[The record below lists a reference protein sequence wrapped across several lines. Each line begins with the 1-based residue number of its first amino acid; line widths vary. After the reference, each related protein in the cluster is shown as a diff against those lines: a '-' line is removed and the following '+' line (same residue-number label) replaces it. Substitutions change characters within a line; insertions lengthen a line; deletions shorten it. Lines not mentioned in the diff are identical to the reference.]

1 MSLRRFVTRLALAG
15 LLVPALAAAELRPLV
30 RLTAGR
36 SDEFSQSP
44 DASGE
49 RFVFVSTESVAPLV
63 TIASRKRLEARVLF
77 DDGAPVASPVIS
89 PDGKR
94 VAYVS
99 FRDDAKGDVCVRA
112 IEGNEPPKCLTGA
125 ATQDANPLW
134 APDGASVYVIA
145 RRGVD
150 GVPSLRKV
158 GVSAAQPKEGED
170 AGVAV
175 GVEGL
180 AQAALSADGR
190 YLAYVA
196 IEAGSDAVGVG
207 LAPRARP
214 LLRVVDL
221 AAETRSPIDVAV
233 PFPGVSAFP
242 AFSRA
247 GDFLYLT
254 QFVND
259 TNADGVLDGRDA
271 GVVLRVP
278 FRRSPS
284 GAPAVDAPKTEQLT
298 TAQVGCQYP
307 TPAAKELFLTCA
319 KDGSLD
325 VYGTALDGRL
335 ASSLSDAELGDEGA
349 SARSRFDKLL
359 VRTRQLARA
368 KNRVEE
374 RAALRS
380 IVRIHLSLREFDA
393 AAFYLARFAQL
404 AVGEAE
410 QREAS
415 LLGELTAHRAAELRL
430 GRGDLSAT
438 FVADAQARLARVTP
452 FLAGFDPL
460 TEALALAVA
469 AETNDA
475 LGEKDVAVDLA
486 RRIPWGKIQ
495 DSDVLSLLGKAQVE
509 QTRRMD
515 DRKAQLDLDK
525 RLAAHPALGEGSQ
538 LGWGARLVRDALRG
552 TKKATR
558 DDVLAKLGGEVPTGG
573 PAAFRI
579 AVARAL
585 LPLTPTTEEATRAA
599 LFEIY
604 KANDG
609 FERRRALVEATMRA
623 GAEANAGTLIANF
636 AKTWVGFVDQGTA
649 ERPYAEALYR
659 GVMLERAYL
668 ARAKKQFAGARAD
681 YFAVILVTD
690 SLEAIEGFVDMRRAE
705 GKGDGLADLAT
716 RYGSERDERVQF
728 ARAYLEAQAMIDAR
742 GEAHE
747 KLASAALAHIDAAA
761 DRFGATCELQHLWAV
776 VEGDR
781 YLRSGS
787 AERAAAAKAHA
798 RLALDLC
805 AESPRF
811 LASAR
816 TLLATVEA
824 ALGNFG
830 EVLTMLSARALLPA
844 ADANEGLAACLLRAR
859 AQYRVGDD
867 ASTQVAARA
876 CEELI
881 AADPSLEA
889 FRALVTQRRA
899 LYALGAGRFEEA
911 GEAFST
917 LAKSA
922 PADSGE
928 PQRLSVALGLI
939 ASELGRGR
947 GREALQAVAE
957 ARALVDRGARA
968 PVGPFGRALVG
979 GTLAQAETWQRD
991 VRILLD
997 GFAAEAHLLLG
1008 EPSAA
1013 EPLVAARVA
1022 TLEAR
1027 FKATGLDEDLEALA
1041 LATARHGDVIL
1052 ALGQPERALDRYGHA
1067 LALLD
1072 DWGRRTGTPFG
1083 LTVLDVLRRYG
1094 AMAVGQGAGV
1104 RREAH
1109 ARVERAFTVLVRN
1122 RDPKRARLRDELAA
1136 LLALLGDDLR
1146 PVSK

>member
-1 MSLRRFVTRLALAG
+1 MPLRLSSTRLALA
-15 LLVPALAAAELRPLV
+15 LLMVPAAAWAELRPLV

-44 DASGE
+44 DPAGE

-63 TIASRKRLEARVLF
+63 TIATRRRLEARVLF
-77 DDGAPVASPVIS
+77 DDGAPVASPVLS

-112 IEGNEPPKCLTGA
+112 VEGKDEPTCLTGSG
-125 ATQDANPLW
+125 TQDSNPLW
-134 APDGASVYVIA
+134 APDSASVYFLA

-150 GVPSLRKV
+150 GIPSLRRV
-158 GVSAAQPKEGED
+158 TANAARPGSRDD
-170 AGVAV
+170 AGDAV
-175 GVEGL
+175 GLEGV

-190 YLAYVA
+190 FVAYVA
-196 IEAGSDAVGVG
+196 LDAGSEAVGVG
-207 LAPRARP
+207 LAPRARAMI
-214 LLRVVDL
+214 RVADL
-221 AAETRSPIDVAV
+221 ANRESAAIDVPV

-259 TNADGVLDGRDA
+259 TNGDGVLDGRDA

-278 FRRSPS
+278 FRRSPAGVPS
-284 GAPAVDAPKTEQLT
+284 VDTAKTEQLT

-325 VYGTALDGRL
+325 VYATALDGRL
-335 ASSLSDAELGDEGA
+335 SSSLSDAELADEGA

-368 KNRVEE
+368 KNLEEE
-374 RAALRS
+374 RAVLRS
-380 IVRIHLSLREFDA
+380 IVRVHLSLREFDA
-393 AAFYLARFAQL
+393 AVFYLARFAKL
-404 AVGEAE
+404 ASTEVE
-410 QREAS
+410 QREAM
-415 LLGELTAHRAAELRL
+415 LLGELTAQRAAELRL

-452 FLAGFDPL
+452 FLSGFDPL
-460 TEALALAVA
+460 TEALALLVA
-469 AETNDA
+469 AEANDA
-475 LGEKDVAVDLA
+475 LGEKDLAVDLA
-486 RRIPWGKIQ
+486 RRIPWPKIQ
-495 DSDVLSLLGKAQVE
+495 DSDVLALLGKAQVE

-515 DRKAQLDLDK
+515 DRPAQLELDK

-552 TKKATR
+552 TKKSAR
-558 DDVLAKLGGEVPTGG
+558 DELLAKLAAEVPQAGA
-573 PAAFRI
+573 AAFRI

-585 LPLTPTTEEATRAA
+585 LPLAAATEEPTRAA

-604 KANDG
+604 KANGG

-623 GAEANAGTLIANF
+623 GAEANAGSLIANF
-636 AKTWVGFVDQGTA
+636 AKTWVGFVEQGTA

-668 ARAKKQFAGARAD
+668 ARAKKQHTAARAD
-681 YFAVILVTD
+681 YFAVLLVTD

-705 GKGDGLADLAT
+705 GKGDGVGDLVT
-716 RYGSERDERVQF
+716 HYGSERDERVQF
-728 ARAYLEAQAMIDAR
+728 ARAYLAAQALLSAR
-742 GEAHE
+742 GDQHAA
-747 KLASAALAHIDAAA
+747 LANAALAHLDAAA
-761 DRFGATCELQHLWAV
+761 DRFGATCELQHLWSV
-776 VEGDR
+776 VEADR
-781 YLRSGS
+781 FLRTGAS
-787 AERAAAAKAHA
+787 ERAAAAKAHA

-811 LASAR
+811 LASTR
-816 TLLATVEA
+816 TVLATVEA

-844 ADANEGLAACLLRAR
+844 VDPNEGLATCLLRAR
-859 AQYRVGDD
+859 AQYHVGDE
-867 ASTQVAARA
+867 ASTLGAARA
-876 CEELI
+876 CEELV
-881 AADPSLEA
+881 AADPALDG

-911 GEAFST
+911 SEAFAT
-917 LAKSA
+917 LAKGATAEASEA
-922 PADSGE
+922 
-928 PQRLSVALGLI
+928 QRLSVALGLA

-947 GREALQAVAE
+947 GREALAAVAE
-957 ARALVDRGARA
+957 ARALVDRGAR
-968 PVGPFGRALVG
+968 PPEGPFGRPSVR
-979 GTLAQAETWQRD
+979 GTLARAETWQRD

-997 GFAAEAHLLLG
+997 GFAAEGHLLLG
-1008 EPSAA
+1008 DASAA
-1013 EPLVAARVA
+1013 EPLVSARVA
-1022 TLEAR
+1022 TLEER

-1041 LATARHGDVIL
+1041 LGTARLGDVQL
-1052 ALGQPERALDRYGHA
+1052 ALARPDDALARYAHA

-1083 LTVLDVLRRYG
+1083 PTALDVLRRYG
-1094 AMAVGQGAGV
+1094 AMAVGQGAPV
-1104 RREAH
+1104 RREAR
-1109 ARVERAFTVLVRN
+1109 ARIERAFTVLVRT

-1136 LLALLGDDLR
+1136 LLALLGDDPR
-1146 PVSK
+1146 AVSQ